1 MNPLFLADPDGKNEK
16 LYRSLRSAINKKGVK
31 KSTIYKRVNEG
42 MTEQEAFDEPIR
54 KYTTGTIEFD
64 GRTFSTF
71 RSLCNFYQVSET
83 FVRGRLRMGYD
94 LAFALQKP
102 KIKSVT
108 IDDVFF
114 ESVREAAEFYGVSDN
129 ILRYRIRK
137 LLEKRE
143 DKKRD
148 VTRVELRL

>member
-31 KSTIYKRVNEG
+31 KST
-42 MTEQEAFDEPIR
+42 EAFDEPIR

-108 IDDVFF
+108 IDEVFF

-143 DKKRD
+143 DKN
-148 VTRVELRL
+148 RVFTKEELQL